1 MLTFAA
7 VQYPL
12 RSKTMFARI
21 FKGLAARYQD
31 WREREQAYRELSAL
45 DDRSL
50 ADIGISRSEIP
61 YILAQRPARAEP
73 AAVPPSGAPIRGFRH
88 AA

>member
-1 MLTFAA
+1 MLNTLMNILRPLSVALAEGRRRRRAFA
-7 VQYPL
+7 
-12 RSKTMFARI
+12 
-21 FKGLAARYQD
+21 
-31 WREREQAYRELSAL
+31 ELSAL

-61 YILAQRPARAEP
+61 YLLAHAPEPVAPCPAPTA
-73 AAVPPSGAPIRGFRH
+73 GALRH

>member
-1 MLTFAA
+1 MLSR
-7 VQYPL
+7 L
-12 RSKTMFARI
+12 
-21 FKGLAARYQD
+21 FKALAERYED
-31 WREREQAYRELSAL
+31 WRRREQAYRELSAL

-61 YILAQRPARAEP
+61 YVLAHRVER
-73 AAVPPSGAPIRGFRH
+73 AVPPAGAPIRGFRH

>member
-1 MLTFAA
+1 MLSRLFNA
-7 VQYPL
+7 
-12 RSKTMFARI
+12 
-21 FKGLAARYQD
+21 LAERYED
-31 WREREQAYRELSAL
+31 WRQREQAYRELSAL

-61 YILAQRPARAEP
+61 YILERRAEP
-73 AAVPPSGAPIRGFRH
+73 AAVPPAGAPIHGFRH

>member
-1 MLTFAA
+1 MLSR
-7 VQYPL
+7 L
-12 RSKTMFARI
+12 
-21 FKGLAARYQD
+21 FKALAERYED
-31 WREREQAYRELSAL
+31 WRRREQAYRELSAL

-61 YILAQRPARAEP
+61 YVLAHRTATER
-73 AAVPPSGAPIRGFRH
+73 AVPPSGAPIRGFRH

>member
-1 MLTFAA
+1 
-7 VQYPL
+7 
-12 RSKTMFARI
+12 MFSRL
-21 FKGLAARYQD
+21 FKALAERYED
-31 WREREQAYRELSAL
+31 WRRREQAYRELSAL

-61 YILAQRPARAEP
+61 YVLAHRYERQVP
-73 AAVPPSGAPIRGFRH
+73 AVPPAGAPVRGYRQ

>member
-1 MLTFAA
+1 MLSR
-7 VQYPL
+7 L
-12 RSKTMFARI
+12 
-21 FKGLAARYQD
+21 FKDLAERYED
-31 WREREQAYRELSAL
+31 WRRREQAYRELAAL

-61 YILAQRPARAEP
+61 YVLAKEPART
-73 AAVPPSGAPIRGFRH
+73 VPPAGAPIRGYRH

>member
-1 MLTFAA
+1 
-7 VQYPL
+7 
-12 RSKTMFARI
+12 MFSRL
-21 FKGLAARYQD
+21 FKALAERYED
-31 WREREQAYRELSAL
+31 WRQREQAYRELSAL

-61 YILAQRPARAEP
+61 YILTRRTDRS
-73 AAVPPSGAPIRGFRH
+73 VPPAGAPIRGFRH

>member
-1 MLTFAA
+1 MLTLLGNLLHNLAVTWAEWRRRRQAFA
-7 VQYPL
+7 
-12 RSKTMFARI
+12 
-21 FKGLAARYQD
+21 
-31 WREREQAYRELSAL
+31 ELSAL

-61 YILAQRPARAEP
+61 YVLSDGARAARPTPRRVP
-73 AAVPPSGAPIRGFRH
+73 ADGKLQH

>member
-1 MLTFAA
+1 MLTLLGNLRHKLAVTLGEWQRRRRAFA
-7 VQYPL
+7 
-12 RSKTMFARI
+12 
-21 FKGLAARYQD
+21 
-31 WREREQAYRELSAL
+31 ELSAL

-61 YILAQRPARAEP
+61 YVLSKTGESARPATRRPTAD
-73 AAVPPSGAPIRGFRH
+73 GKLRH